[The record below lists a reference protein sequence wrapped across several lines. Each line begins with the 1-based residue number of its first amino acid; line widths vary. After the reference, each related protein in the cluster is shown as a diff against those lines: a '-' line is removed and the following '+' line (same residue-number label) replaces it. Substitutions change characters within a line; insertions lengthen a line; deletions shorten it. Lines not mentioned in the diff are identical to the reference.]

1 MKLGGS
7 LHVMRI
13 GYCGFGNKAQSV
25 YIIEFIIIKMR
36 PDKRETPLGPFVV
49 TVVDSH
55 LKIGQSCI
63 TDCRFCW
70 GVSLIY
76 GLCMMDR
83 GG

>member
-13 GYCGFGNKAQSV
+13 GYCGVGNKAQSV

-63 TDCRFCW
+63 TVCLIFW
-70 GVSLIY
+70 GIPLI
-76 GLCMMDR
+76 
-83 GG
+83 